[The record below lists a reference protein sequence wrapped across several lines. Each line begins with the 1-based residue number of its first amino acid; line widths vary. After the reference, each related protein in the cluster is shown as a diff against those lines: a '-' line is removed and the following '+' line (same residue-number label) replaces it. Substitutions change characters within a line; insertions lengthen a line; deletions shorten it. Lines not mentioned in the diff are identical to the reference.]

1 MIHTI
6 ETRLTLNETQEFFVD
21 SCVILWSTYYRKT
34 WKLWNNQQLKE
45 NEIYHQLM
53 TLNLFTSRQ
62 ISSLINKVKAEH
74 AKIKELSKTQLKQQK
89 NKLLNIEKFIATEEK
104 NISKLFDE
112 INNLKLKLKNYH
124 NTTKAIFKEPKT
136 KESKL
141 KLHERLSKLT
151 HSIKKK
157 NLVLFNKKIKLNR
170 LKRSIKVLEQR
181 IKFNKFKLCFGSS
194 QLLKQRPGSFTDQFR
209 LTKEQNKYKNKDIN
223 VNLAAWEKDWDLAR
237 NNIWISIG
245 DKNKSHGNAEIQY
258 DPHTKTLKL
267 RLTEQTANERL
278 KEIAKNI
285 NIPYEELNSNQ
296 NIKYGIYRMQARF
309 MEIPGVEFCP
319 KNQVKIQQAIVNQQ
333 PITAKIIKKLT
344 PNGKGIGYYLQLSFE
359 EILINN
365 NLVNKNNQNILK
377 EKLTMGIDLNEKGLA
392 YCIIKT
398 DGNKLSP
405 RDQKNNS
412 LQYKPCGFIQWDLKD
427 KTTAQ
432 RQWVISNKI
441 TELLTIAE
449 DYHIKNISIENL
461 DFISTV
467 NNMNSGYKGKT
478 NDKGF
483 NYNKMLTNFAKRQF
497 GDMIGRKTERLGM
510 NLYLVNPAYSS
521 VGGFSKYGI
530 VNKLPV
536 DMAASLWLARQA
548 IYGEVYKEEVRN
560 NINNISYIRY
570 VKKYKEAVVF
580 PYDNLSKQS
589 KREIQSKK
597 EWNTIALAL
606 GKNRNSWYKNYMKYI
621 KTMNEGVNPKVGK
634 TLLLPKELFNHEYDP
649 FAINPS

>member
-6 ETRLTLNETQEFFVD
+6 ETRLKLNATQELLVD
-21 SCVILWSTYYRKT
+21 SCVVLWSSYYRKT

-45 NEIYHQLM
+45 TEIYHQLM
-53 TLNLFTSRQ
+53 GLNLFTSRQ
-62 ISSLINKVKAEH
+62 ISSLINKVKTEH
-74 AKIKELSKTQLKQQK
+74 AKIKELSKSQLKQQK
-89 NKLLNIEKFIATEEK
+89 AKFLNIEKFIATEQK
-104 NISKLFDE
+104 NILKIYDE
-112 INNLKLKLKNYH
+112 ISNLKLKLKNDSSI
-124 NTTKAIFKEPKT
+124 KDKSIFKEPKN
-136 KESKL
+136 KI
-141 KLHERLSKLT
+141 HERINKLT

-170 LKRSIKVLEQR
+170 LKRSVNVLEQR

-194 QLLKQRPGSFTDQFR
+194 QLLKQRPGSFSDQFR
-209 LTKEQNKYKNKDIN
+209 LTQEQNKYKNKDFN
-223 VNLAAWEKDWDLAR
+223 VNLADWEKDWDLSR

-245 DKNKSHGNAEIQY
+245 DKKKPQGNAEIQY
-258 DPHTKTLKL
+258 DPQTKTLKL
-267 RLTEQTANERL
+267 RLTEQAANERL
-278 KEIAKNI
+278 KEISQQV
-285 NIPYEELNSNQ
+285 NIPYEELNNNK

-319 KNQVKIQQAIVNQQ
+319 KNQVKIIQAITNQK

-344 PNGKGIGYYLQLSFE
+344 PGGKSIGYYLQLSFE
-359 EILINN
+359 EVLSIHQNKMNKSNN
-365 NLVNKNNQNILK
+365 F
-377 EKLTMGIDLNEKGLA
+377 TMGIDLNEKGLA
-392 YCIIKT
+392 YCIIKA

-405 RDQKNNS
+405 RDKHINS

-427 KTTAQ
+427 KSTAQ

-441 TELLTIAE
+441 TEILAIAE
-449 DYHIKNISIENL
+449 DYNIKDIAIENL
-461 DFISTV
+461 DFSS
-467 NNMNSGYKGKT
+467 NMGNMKSGYKGKT
-478 NDKGF
+478 TKSGF
-483 NYNKMLTNFAKRQF
+483 NYNKMLNSFAKKQF
-497 GDMIGRKTERLGM
+497 SDMITRKTERLRV
-510 NLYLVNPAYSS
+510 NLYVVNPAYSS

-560 NINNISYIRY
+560 NINNISYVRY
-570 VKKYKEAVVF
+570 IKKYKEAVVF

-589 KREIQSKK
+589 KREIKHKQ

-606 GKNRNSWYKNYMKYI
+606 GKNRSSWYKNYMKYI

-634 TLLLPKELFNHEYDP
+634 TLLLQKGLFKNNNEYDP

>member
-1 MIHTI
+1 MDLGCLVG
-6 ETRLTLNETQEFFVD
+6 R
-21 SCVILWSTYYRKT
+21 
-34 WKLWNNQQLKE
+34 
-45 NEIYHQLM
+45 
-53 TLNLFTSRQ
+53 TSFELAK
-62 ISSLINKVKAEH
+62 IFDNVMAIDITANLINIGV
-74 AKIKELSKTQLKQQK
+74 
-89 NKLLNIEKFIATEEK
+89 
-104 NISKLFDE
+104 
-112 INNLKLKLKNYH
+112 KLKNYDSI
-124 NTTKAIFKEPKT
+124 NNKSILQEPKN
-136 KESKL
+136 KI
-141 KLHERLSKLT
+141 HERISKLT

-170 LKRSIKVLEQR
+170 LKRSVKVLEQR

-194 QLLKQRPGSFTDQFR
+194 QLLKQRPGSFSDQFR
-209 LTKEQNKYKNKDIN
+209 LTKEQNKYKNKNIN
-223 VNLAAWEKDWDLAR
+223 INLAGWEKDWDLAR

-245 DKNKSHGNAEIQY
+245 DKNKPQGNAEIQY
-258 DPHTKTLKL
+258 DHINKILKL

-278 KEIAKNI
+278 REISKNI
-285 NIPYEELNSNQ
+285 NIPYEELNNNK

-309 MEIPGVEFCP
+309 MEIPGVEFCS
-319 KNQVKIQQAIVNQQ
+319 KNQVKIQQAIANKQ

-344 PNGKGIGYYLQLSFE
+344 PNGKNIGYYLQLSFE
-359 EILINN
+359 EVLNIHQNKMNKSNN
-365 NLVNKNNQNILK
+365 
-377 EKLTMGIDLNEKGLA
+377 LTMGIDLNEKGLA
-392 YCIIKT
+392 YCIIKA

-405 RDQKNNS
+405 RDQKQNS

-461 DFISTV
+461 DFSS
-467 NNMNSGYKGKT
+467 NMGNMNAGYKGKT

-483 NYNKMLTNFAKRQF
+483 NYNKMLSSFAKKQF
-497 GDMIGRKTERLGM
+497 NDMITRKTERLGI

-521 VGGFSKYGI
+521 IGGFSKYGV

-548 IYGEVYKEEVRN
+548 LYGEVYKEEVRN
-560 NINNISYIRY
+560 NISYVRY
-570 VKKYKEAVVF
+570 IKKYKEAVVF
-580 PYDNLSKQS
+580 PYDNFSKQS
-589 KREIQSKK
+589 KREINHKM

-606 GKNRNSWYKNYMKYI
+606 GKNRNSWYKNFINYI
-621 KTMNEGVNPKVGK
+621 NNKTMNEGVNPKVGK
-634 TLLLPKELFNHEYDP
+634 TLLLQKELFNHKHMNEYDP

>member
-6 ETRLTLNETQEFFVD
+6 ETRLKLNETQELIID

-45 NEIYHQLM
+45 NDIYHQLM
-53 TLNLFTSRQ
+53 DLNLFTSRQ
-62 ISSLINKVKAEH
+62 VGSLMNKVKTEH
-74 AKIKELSKTQLKQQK
+74 AKIRELSKSQLKQQK
-89 NKLLNIEKFIATEEK
+89 TKLINIEKFIATEQK
-104 NISKLFDE
+104 NISKLLDE
-112 INNLKLKLKNYH
+112 ISNLKLKLKNH
-124 NTTKAIFKEPKT
+124 SNENFKNILKEPKN
-136 KESKL
+136 KI
-141 KLHERLSKLT
+141 HERISKLT

-170 LKRSIKVLEQR
+170 LKRSINVLEQR

-194 QLLKQRPGSFTDQFR
+194 QLLKQRPGSFSDQFR
-209 LTKEQNKYKNKDIN
+209 LTKTQNKYKNKDIN
-223 VNLAAWEKDWDLAR
+223 VNLADWEKDWDLAR

-245 DKNKSHGNAEIQY
+245 DKNKPQGNAEIQY
-258 DPHTKTLKL
+258 DHINKTLKL
-267 RLTEQTANERL
+267 RLTEKAANERL
-278 KEIAKNI
+278 REIAKNI
-285 NIPYEELNSNQ
+285 NIPYEELNNNK

-309 MEIPGVEFCP
+309 MEIPGVEFCS
-319 KNQVKIQQAIVNQQ
+319 KNQVKIQQAIANKQ

-344 PNGKGIGYYLQLSFE
+344 PNGKNIGYYLQLSFE
-359 EILINN
+359 EVLINN
-365 NLVNKNNQNILK
+365 INNKSSSIKN

-392 YCIIKT
+392 YCIIKA

-405 RDQKNNS
+405 RDQKQNS

-427 KTTAQ
+427 KSTDQ

-441 TELLTIAE
+441 TEILAIAE

-461 DFISTV
+461 DFSSNIS
-467 NNMNSGYKGKT
+467 NMNSGYKGKT

-483 NYNKMLTNFAKRQF
+483 NYNKMLSSFAKRQF
-497 GDMIGRKTERLGM
+497 SDMIARKTERLGV
-510 NLYLVNPAYSS
+510 NLYLINPAYSS
-521 VGGFSKYGI
+521 IGGFSKYGI

-548 IYGEVYKEEVRN
+548 LYGEVYKEEVRN
-560 NINNISYIRY
+560 NINNISYVRY
-570 VKKYKEAVVF
+570 IKKYKEAVVF

-589 KREIQSKK
+589 KREINHKK

-606 GKNRNSWYKNYMKYI
+606 GKNRSSWYKNFINYI
-621 KTMNEGVNPKVGK
+621 NNKTMNDGVNPKVGK
-634 TLLLPKELFNHEYDP
+634 TLLLPKELFISDNEYDP